1 MRIAWGIT
9 GSGDKILE
17 VVELMERL
25 KEKYSLDIIPYASK
39 QGEVVLKYYKLLR
52 RVKETFPG
60 YKVERNANSPFLV
73 AKLQMGEFD
82 CFIIAPATA
91 NTVAKIAHGIADT
104 LISNAAAQAMK
115 AEVPVYIFPVDQKV
129 GEVITTLPNGKK
141 MKIRVREEDVRN
153 VETLRKMRGIT
164 VLSTLDEIEEVIK
177 GGK

>member
-1 MRIAWGIT
+1 MT
-9 GSGDKILE
+9 E

-25 KEKYSLDIIPYASK
+25 KEKYSLDIIPYASR

-115 AEVPVYIFPVDQKV
+115 VDIPVYIFPVDQEV
-129 GEVITTLPNGKK
+129 GEVETILPNGKK
-141 MKIRVREEDVRN
+141 MKLRIREEDVRN
-153 VETLRKMRGIT
+153 VDTLRKMHGIT
-164 VLSTLDEIEEVIK
+164 VLRTLEEIEEVVK
-177 GGK
+177 SGR

>member
-1 MRIAWGIT
+1 
-9 GSGDKILE
+9 
-17 VVELMERL
+17 
-25 KEKYSLDIIPYASK
+25 
-39 QGEVVLKYYKLLR
+39 
-52 RVKETFPG
+52 
-60 YKVERNANSPFLV
+60 
-73 AKLQMGEFD
+73 MGEFD

-153 VETLRKMRGIT
+153 VETLQKMRGIT

>member
-1 MRIAWGIT
+1 LRIAWGIT

-25 KEKYSLDIIPYASK
+25 KEKYSLDIIPYASR

-52 RVKETFPG
+52 RVKEIFPG
-60 YKVERNANSPFLV
+60 YKVERNANSPFLA

-153 VETLRKMRGIT
+153 VETLQKMRGIT